1 MKIADLIDRKY
12 PAVHSDASATYART
26 IFRKFGVRVLPVV
39 SNEKLTGILSR
50 TNIMN
55 ITATRS
61 DLMVSDIIENPLV
74 TLFPNDN
81 IFEATKKLLDIGEW
95 YAPVIDEQ
103 NTYLGV
109 YGLEHFIGY
118 MINQDHPANFQE
130 IERYITREIEVVYT
144 DDPISKVWRKMLTF
158 RYAGFP
164 VVTSKN
170 KLIGMITQIDLLKH
184 GFTRLHLESE
194 SAPRR
199 GPKVK
204 DIMSTP
210 PVTVSPKTMVYD
222 AAKMMIDRNIGRL
235 LVVDNKK
242 LVGIIDRDDITRAY
256 LML

>member
-1 MKIADLIDRKY
+1 MKIADLMDRKH
-12 PAVHSDASATYART
+12 PTVRPDVSAAYART
-26 IFRKFGVRVLPVV
+26 MFRKFGVRVLPVI
-39 SNEKLTGILSR
+39 SNERLVGILSR
-50 TNIMN
+50 INIMN

-61 DLMVSDIIENPLV
+61 DLMVSDIVETPLV
-74 TLFPNDN
+74 TLYPNEDLFN
-81 IFEATKKLLDIGEW
+81 ATKKLLEIDEW
-95 YAPVIDEQ
+95 YAPVINDKQ
-103 NTYLGV
+103 IYLGV

-130 IERYITREIEVVYT
+130 IEKYMTREIEVVYV

-170 KLIGMITQIDLLKH
+170 KLIGIITQIDLLKH

-199 GPKVK
+199 GPKVR

-210 PVTVSPKTMVYD
+210 PITVSPKTIVKD
-222 AAKMMIDRNIGRL
+222 AAKTMIDRNIGRL
-235 LVVDNKK
+235 LVIDNKE
-242 LVGIIDRDDITRAY
+242 LVGIIDRDDISRAY
-256 LML
+256 LMF